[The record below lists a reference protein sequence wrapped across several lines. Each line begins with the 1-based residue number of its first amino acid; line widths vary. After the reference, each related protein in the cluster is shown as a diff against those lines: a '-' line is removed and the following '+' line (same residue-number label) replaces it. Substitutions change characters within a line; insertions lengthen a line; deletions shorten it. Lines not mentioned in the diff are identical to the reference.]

1 MILLIIKIFFLFFFI
16 FFSNSANA
24 SNQNKIIIK
33 VDEKIVSSYDLK
45 NKINTELILRNLEIN
60 QSNIDKIKNLAIQEL
75 INSRVKENEI
85 SKYKIIKI
93 EEMDISSY
101 LNTLSSNNIE
111 QFKQIFNDNKLD
123 YNAYIKELKVNLA
136 WQKLIFLLFN
146 DRVKIDDKEIIKE
159 IESIKNEKSLI
170 KEYDL
175 SELELSYNNDNQKK
189 TIIEKIKKDI
199 IKNGFE
205 KSVAIYSEAET
216 AKNSGKLGFVN
227 ERSLSKEIYEKL
239 INLNEG
245 DVSEPII
252 KLNKIIF
259 LKVNKIKK
267 SENKKLDTNLLKKN
281 IIAKKKN
288 DLFDLYSKSHLSK
301 IKNSAYIEF

>member
-1 MILLIIKIFFLFFFI
+1 MQLIVKIFFLFFFT
-16 FFSNSANA
+16 FFFNSSNA
-24 SNQNKIIIK
+24 SNQNKIVIK
-33 VDEKIVSSYDLK
+33 VDGKIVSSYDLK

-93 EEMDISSY
+93 EEMDISNY

-136 WQKLIFLLFN
+136 WQKLIFILFN

-159 IESIKNEKSLI
+159 IESIRNEKSLI

-175 SELELSYNNDNQKK
+175 SELELSYNNDSQKK
-189 TIIEKIKKDI
+189 TIIEKIKNEIK
-199 IKNGFE
+199 KNGFE

-216 AKNSGKLGFVN
+216 AKNSGKLGLVN
-227 ERSLSKEIYEKL
+227 EKSLSKEIYKKL
-239 INLNEG
+239 MNLNEG

-281 IIAKKKN
+281 LINKKKN

>member
-1 MILLIIKIFFLFFFI
+1 MQLIVKIFFLFFFT
-16 FFSNSANA
+16 FFFNSSNA
-24 SNQNKIIIK
+24 SNQNKIVIK
-33 VDEKIVSSYDLK
+33 VDGKIVSSYDLK

-93 EEMDISSY
+93 EEMDISNY

-136 WQKLIFLLFN
+136 WQKLIFILFN

-159 IESIKNEKSLI
+159 IESIRNEKSLI

-175 SELELSYNNDNQKK
+175 SELELSYNNDSQKK
-189 TIIEKIKKDI
+189 TIIEKIKNEIK
-199 IKNGFE
+199 KNGFE

-216 AKNSGKLGFVN
+216 AKNSGKLGLVN
-227 ERSLSKEIYEKL
+227 EKSLSTEIYKKL
-239 INLNEG
+239 MNLNEG

-281 IIAKKKN
+281 LINKKKN

>member
-1 MILLIIKIFFLFFFI
+1 MQLIVKIFFLFFFT
-16 FFSNSANA
+16 FFFNSSNA
-24 SNQNKIIIK
+24 SNQNKIVIK
-33 VDEKIVSSYDLK
+33 VDGKIVSSYDLK

-93 EEMDISSY
+93 EEMDISNY

-136 WQKLIFLLFN
+136 WQKLIFILFN

-159 IESIKNEKSLI
+159 IESIRNEKSLI

-175 SELELSYNNDNQKK
+175 SELELSYNNDSQKK
-189 TIIEKIKKDI
+189 TIIEKIKNEIK
-199 IKNGFE
+199 KNGFE

-216 AKNSGKLGFVN
+216 AKNSGKLGLVN
-227 ERSLSKEIYEKL
+227 EKSLSTEIYKKL
-239 INLNEG
+239 MNLNEG

-281 IIAKKKN
+281 LINKKK
-288 DLFDLYSKSHLSK
+288 K
-301 IKNSAYIEF
+301 

>member
-1 MILLIIKIFFLFFFI
+1 MRLIIKIFFLFFFI